1 MTQAVAGG
9 ADGVEHR
16 PDIDWEAAER
26 SPEFR
31 ELTRRKKA
39 FVVPATAFFMA
50 WYFGFVILCGYAP
63 DFMGREFIT
72 DGLTVGYVL
81 ALSQFLMTWVLGW
94 MYLRKA
100 NRVFD
105 PLAAKASERALE
117 TVEGPRTDAPSRRFR
132 RGAIIEEP
140 ATPSAMSEE
149 VPRR

>member
-1 MTQAVAGG
+1 MTQGFDGG
-9 ADGVEHR
+9 ADGAEHR

-31 ELTRRKKA
+31 ELVRRKKA
-39 FVVPATAFFMA
+39 FVIPATAFFMA

-72 DGLTVGYVL
+72 DGLTVGYTL
-81 ALSQFLMTWVLGW
+81 ALTQFIMSWGLAWA
-94 MYLRKA
+94 YLRKA
-100 NRVFD
+100 NRDFD
-105 PLAAKASERALE
+105 PLAERAREAAL
-117 TVEGPRTDAPSRRFR
+117 GTDVSSRRFR
-132 RGAIIEEP
+132 RGEIVEEP

>member
-1 MTQAVAGG
+1 MTQGFAGG
-9 ADGVEHR
+9 AEGLEHR
-16 PDIDWEAAER
+16 SDIDWEAVER

-72 DGLTVGYVL
+72 DGLTVGYAF

-94 MYLRKA
+94 MYLRRA
-100 NRVFD
+100 NREFD
-105 PLAAKASERALE
+105 PLAAKAREL
-117 TVEGPRTDAPSRRFR
+117 VEGPVAAEAPSRRFR

-140 ATPSAMSEE
+140 ATASATSEE